1 MGQLNQLFKNP
12 CDTGYGVKV
21 DKQFTECK
29 FLLFEHL
36 FSIEVISMIRVQ
48 ILWLELL
55 PFGIYLL

>member
-1 MGQLNQLFKNP
+1 MGQLDQLFKNP
-12 CDTGYGVKV
+12 CDTAYRAKV

-29 FLLFEHL
+29 FLLFEHS

-55 PFGIYLL
+55 PLGIYLL